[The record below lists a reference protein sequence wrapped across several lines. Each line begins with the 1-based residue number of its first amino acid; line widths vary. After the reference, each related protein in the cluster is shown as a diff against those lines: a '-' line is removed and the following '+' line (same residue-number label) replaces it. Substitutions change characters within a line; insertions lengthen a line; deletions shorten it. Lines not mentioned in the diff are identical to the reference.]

1 MRLQLRPAERLD
13 AAEECVRCHT
23 VLAPG
28 ALVCN
33 NCHALVHAQSLEQL
47 AVAARL
53 HEERREFTAA
63 RALWVQA
70 LELLPPESAQAEWIR
85 RNVQRLA
92 TESAKA
98 LEVSAGHAWIRKL
111 GPLAP
116 LLLLLAKGKFLLAL
130 FKLKFIL
137 SLGVF
142 VAFYWSLYGARFG
155 VGFAILILVHEMGH
169 FIEIKR
175 RGLPAEMPVFLPGLG
190 AYVRWAALGVSVQT
204 RSLISLAGPLA
215 GLIGAAVCAALWTR
229 SGAAFWIG
237 LASLSAMLNVL
248 NLIPVWV
255 LDGGQAIA
263 ALDKNERL
271 MLASVAVILAAY
283 FGQPLFLLVAA
294 GAAYRAFTKDLPAL
308 PSHATTAYYLA
319 ILAGL
324 GYVIHMAPSPLPA
337 M

>member
-1 MRLQLRPAERLD
+1 M
-13 AAEECVRCHT
+13 RCHA
-23 VLAPG
+23 VLAAG
-28 ALVCN
+28 ALACN
-33 NCHALVHAQSLEQL
+33 NCHALVNAEQLEQL
-47 AVAARL
+47 ATAARM
-53 HEERREFTAA
+53 HEERHELTAA
-63 RALWVQA
+63 RELWVKA
-70 LELLPPESAQAEWIR
+70 LQLLPPQSTQAEWVR
-85 RNVQRLA
+85 GNVQRLETLLA
-92 TESAKA
+92 AA
-98 LEVSAGHAWIRKL
+98 PEVPARNPWLKRL

-116 LLLLLAKGKFLLAL
+116 LALLLAKGKFLLAL

-155 VGFAILILVHEMGH
+155 VGFALLILVHEMGH

-190 AYVRWAALGVSVQT
+190 AYVRWTALGVSVQT
-204 RSLISLAGPLA
+204 RSLISLAGPMA
-215 GLIGAAVCAALWTR
+215 GLVGAAVCALLWLK
-229 SGAAFWIG
+229 SGVPFWIG
-237 LASLSAMLNVL
+237 LASLSAVLNVL

-271 MLASVAVILAAY
+271 MLAAVAVILAAY

-294 GAAYRAFTKDLPAL
+294 GAGYRVFTKDFPAA
-308 PSHATTAYYLA
+308 PSHLTMVYYLL
-319 ILAGL
+319 IMAGL

>member
-1 MRLQLRPAERLD
+1 M
-13 AAEECVRCHT
+13 RCHA
-23 VLAPG
+23 VLASG

-33 NCHALVHAQSLEQL
+33 NCHALVNAERLEQL
-47 AVAARL
+47 A
-53 HEERREFTAA
+53 TAA
-63 RALWVQA
+63 RMHEEHHDLTSAREVWVKA
-70 LELLPPESAQAEWIR
+70 LELLPPQSVQAEWIR
-85 RNVQRLA
+85 NNVRRLETLLAAAPEVPARN
-92 TESAKA
+92 
-98 LEVSAGHAWIRKL
+98 AWISRL

-116 LLLLLAKGKFLLAL
+116 LVLLLAKGKFLLAL

-204 RSLISLAGPLA
+204 RSLISLAGPMA
-215 GLIGAAVCAALWTR
+215 GLIGAAVCALLWMR
-229 SGAAFWIG
+229 SGQTFWIG
-237 LASLSAMLNVL
+237 LASLSGMLNVL
-248 NLIPVWV
+248 NLIPIWV

-271 MLASVAVILAAY
+271 MLAAVAVILAAY
-283 FGQPLFLLVAA
+283 FAQPLFLLIGA
-294 GAAYRAFTKDLPAL
+294 GAAYRAFTKDLPAA
-308 PSHATTAYYLA
+308 PSHLATAYYLV
-319 ILAGL
+319 IMAGL
-324 GYVIHMAPSPLPA
+324 GYVIHLAPSPVPA
-337 M
+337 R